1 LFGNPAQ
8 LSGEVA
14 GIVDGMSQNRNSE
27 MYRSALIRAGDILL
41 ASGMD
46 VNRLEALLKRGSN
59 DVLKAELRKIMEPS
73 FAGRSAALTGI
84 TAQQATSDQEQQ

>member
-1 LFGNPAQ
+1 
-8 LSGEVA
+8 
-14 GIVDGMSQNRNSE
+14 

-59 DVLKAELRKIMEPS
+59 DVLKAELRKIMGA
-73 FAGRSAALTGI
+73 FLLRGRSAALTGI
-84 TAQQATSDQEQQ
+84 TAQQATSDQEQTIMARYGDLDSTILR